1 MPLPSEARFVPT
13 IPREAHDRHLS
24 SAPPRHFEQR
34 NITPTA
40 PLQDRAV
47 NGAPRFLKRQVS
59 DAFYK
64 H

>member
-1 MPLPSEARFVPT
+1 MPTV
-13 IPREAHDRHLS
+13 
-24 SAPPRHFEQR
+24 
-34 NITPTA
+34 

-47 NGAPRFLKRQVS
+47 NGALRFLKRQVS

>member
-1 MPLPSEARFVPT
+1 
-13 IPREAHDRHLS
+13 LS